1 MYYALCDCNNFF
13 VSCERV
19 FRPELEGK
27 PVVVL
32 SGNDGCVV
40 SRSNEAKKLGIKMGE
55 PWFEVKRRKP
65 TPIPSLKGRELGE
78 RLETLV
84 TAFSSNFSLYGDLS
98 SRVMSI
104 LAKHTPR
111 LEQYSIDEAFLHCD
125 HMPVNELKPY
135 YEQVVKQIRKWVG
148 IPVSIGLAPT
158 RTLAKI
164 ASKYAKQY
172 PAYNG
177 VCIIDTDEKRQKALQ
192 GFAIGDVWGI
202 GRQAQKKLLP
212 AGVVTAWDF
221 SQRLPEFARNL
232 LHKPGLQT
240 WQELNGCDCID
251 ISEHAERQSIS
262 QSRTFERGITD
273 RATLEKALADFMSYC
288 AEKLRRQHSL
298 CRQFIVYAH
307 TSRFAEEDMHMIH
320 QVVTLPFPTA
330 ITNELMGYMLAA
342 LRKQWRPYPYK
353 KAGVVLMNLSSAD
366 NAQQMLFDERDKERD
381 ERLQKAI
388 DRINSQY
395 GNKAVKVATQVL
407 HTDKPLTKR
416 EKISPCY
423 TTNLRDILVLK
434 C

>member
-1 MYYALCDCNNFF
+1 MYALCDCNNFF

-19 FRPELEGK
+19 FRPDLEGK
-27 PVVVL
+27 PIVVL

-55 PWFEVKRRKP
+55 PWFEAKRR
-65 TPIPSLKGRELGE
+65 LGE
-78 RLETLV
+78 RQETIV

-104 LAKHTPR
+104 LTKHTPR

-125 HMPVNELKPY
+125 HMPVHELKPY
-135 YEQVVKQIRKWVG
+135 YEQVVLQIRKWVG

-177 VCIIDTDEKRQKALQ
+177 VCIIDTDKKRQKALQ
-192 GFAIGDVWGI
+192 GFAIEDVWGI
-202 GRQAQKKLLP
+202 GRQARKKLLP
-212 AGVVTAWDF
+212 AGVITAWDF
-221 SQRLPEFARNL
+221 SQRLPEFARKL

-240 WQELNGCDCID
+240 WQELNGYDCID
-251 ISEHAERQSIS
+251 IADRTERQSIS

-273 RATLEKALADFMSYC
+273 QATLEKALVDFMSDC
-288 AEKLRRQHSL
+288 ADKLRKQHSL

-307 TSRFAEEDMHMIH
+307 TSRFAEGEMQVIH

-330 ITNELMGYMLAA
+330 ITTELIGYMLTA
-342 LRKQWRPYPYK
+342 LRKQWKPYPYK
-353 KAGVVLMNLSSAD
+353 KAGVVLMDLTSAD
-366 NAQQMLFDERDKERD
+366 NAQQMLFDERPKERD
-381 ERLQKAI
+381 ERLQKTI
-388 DRINSQY
+388 DHINHQY
-395 GNKAVKVATQVL
+395 GKSALKVATQVL
-407 HTDKPLTKR
+407 NTNEPLTKR
-416 EKISPCY
+416 EKLSPCY

>member
-1 MYYALCDCNNFF
+1 MYALCDCNNFF

-19 FRPELEGK
+19 FRPDLEGK

-55 PWFEVKRRKP
+55 PWFEAKRR
-65 TPIPSLKGRELGE
+65 LGE
-78 RLETLV
+78 RRETIV

-125 HMPVNELKPY
+125 HMPVYELKPY
-135 YEQVVKQIRKWVG
+135 YEKVVLQIRKWVG

-192 GFAIGDVWGI
+192 GFAIEDVWGI
-202 GRQAQKKLLP
+202 GRQARKKLLP
-212 AGVVTAWDF
+212 AGVITAWDF
-221 SQRLPEFARNL
+221 SQRLPEFAKNL

-240 WQELNGCDCID
+240 WQELNGYDCID
-251 ISEHAERQSIS
+251 IADRTERQSIS

-273 RATLEKALADFMSYC
+273 QATLEKALVDFMSDC
-288 AEKLRRQHSL
+288 ADKLRKQHSL

-307 TSRFAEEDMHMIH
+307 TSRFAEGEMQVIH

-330 ITNELMGYMLAA
+330 ITTELIGYMLTA
-342 LRKQWRPYPYK
+342 LRKQWKPYPYK
-353 KAGVVLMNLSSAD
+353 KAGVVLMDLTSAD
-366 NAQQMLFDERDKERD
+366 NAQQMLFDERPKERD
-381 ERLQKAI
+381 ERLQKTI
-388 DRINSQY
+388 DHINHQY
-395 GNKAVKVATQVL
+395 GKSALKVATQVL
-407 HTDKPLTKR
+407 NTNEPLTKR
-416 EKISPCY
+416 EKLSPCY

>member
-1 MYYALCDCNNFF
+1 MYALCDCNNFF

-19 FRPELEGK
+19 FRPDLEGK
-27 PVVVL
+27 PIVVL

-55 PWFEVKRRKP
+55 PWFEAKRR
-65 TPIPSLKGRELGE
+65 LGE
-78 RLETLV
+78 RRETIV

-125 HMPVNELKPY
+125 HMPVYELKPY
-135 YEQVVKQIRKWVG
+135 YEQVVLQIRKWVG

-192 GFAIGDVWGI
+192 GFAIEDVWGI
-202 GRQAQKKLLP
+202 GRQARKKLLP
-212 AGVVTAWDF
+212 AGVITAWDF

-240 WQELNGCDCID
+240 WQELNGYDCID
-251 ISEHAERQSIS
+251 IADRTERQSIS

-273 RATLEKALADFMSYC
+273 QATLEKALVDFMSDC
-288 AEKLRRQHSL
+288 ADKLRKQRSL

-307 TSRFAEEDMHMIH
+307 TSRFAEGEMQVIH
-320 QVVTLPFPTA
+320 QVVNLPFPTA
-330 ITNELMGYMLAA
+330 ITTELIGYMLAA
-342 LRKQWRPYPYK
+342 LRKQWKPYPYK
-353 KAGVVLMNLSSAD
+353 KAGVVLMNLTSAD
-366 NAQQMLFDERDKERD
+366 NAQQMLFDERPKERD

-388 DRINSQY
+388 DHINHQY
-395 GNKAVKVATQVL
+395 GKTALKVATQVL
-407 HTDKPLTKR
+407 STDQPLTKR
-416 EKISPCY
+416 EKLSPCY

>member
-19 FRPELEGK
+19 FRPDLEGK

-55 PWFEVKRRKP
+55 PWFKAKRR
-65 TPIPSLKGRELGE
+65 LGE
-78 RLETLV
+78 RQEASV
-84 TAFSSNFSLYGDLS
+84 TAFSSNFSLYSDLS

-125 HMPVNELKPY
+125 HLPVHELKPY
-135 YEQVVKQIRKWVG
+135 YEQVVLQIRKWVG

-192 GFAIGDVWGI
+192 GLAIEDVWGI

-212 AGVVTAWDF
+212 TGIVTAWDF
-221 SQRLPEFARNL
+221 SQRLPEFAKNL

-240 WQELNGCDCID
+240 WQELNGYDCID
-251 ISEHAERQSIS
+251 ITDRTERQSIS

-273 RATLEKALADFMSYC
+273 QAILEKALVDFMSDC
-288 AEKLRRQHSL
+288 ADKLRKQRSL
-298 CRQFIVYAH
+298 CRQFSVYAH
-307 TSRFAEEDMHMIH
+307 TSRFAEEEMQVIH
-320 QVVTLPFPTA
+320 QIVTLPFPTA
-330 ITNELMGYMLAA
+330 ITAELVGYMLAA

-353 KAGVVLMNLSSAD
+353 KAGIVLMGLTPAD
-366 NAQQMLFDERDKERD
+366 NAQQMLFDERPKERD

-388 DRINSQY
+388 DHINSQY
-395 GNKAVKVATQVL
+395 GKTALKVATQVL
-407 HTDKPLTKR
+407 STDQPLTKR
-416 EKISPCY
+416 EKLSPCY

>member
-19 FRPELEGK
+19 FRPDLEGK

-55 PWFEVKRRKP
+55 PWFKAKRR
-65 TPIPSLKGRELGE
+65 LGE
-78 RLETLV
+78 RQEASV

-98 SRVMSI
+98 SRVMSL

-125 HMPVNELKPY
+125 HLPVHELKPY
-135 YEQVVKQIRKWVG
+135 YEQVVLQIRKWVG

-192 GFAIGDVWGI
+192 GLAIEDVWGI

-212 AGVVTAWDF
+212 TGIVTAWDF
-221 SQRLPEFARNL
+221 SQRLPEFAKNL

-240 WQELNGCDCID
+240 WQELNGYDCID
-251 ISEHAERQSIS
+251 ITDRTERQSIS

-273 RATLEKALADFMSYC
+273 QAILEKALVDFMSDC
-288 AEKLRRQHSL
+288 ADKLRKQRSL
-298 CRQFIVYAH
+298 CRQFSVYAH
-307 TSRFAEEDMHMIH
+307 TSRFAEEEMQVIH
-320 QVVTLPFPTA
+320 QIVTLPFPTA
-330 ITNELMGYMLAA
+330 ITAELVGYMLAA

-353 KAGVVLMNLSSAD
+353 KAGIVLMGLTPAD
-366 NAQQMLFDERDKERD
+366 NAQQMLFDERPKERD

-388 DRINSQY
+388 DHINSQY
-395 GNKAVKVATQVL
+395 GKTALKVATQVL
-407 HTDKPLTKR
+407 STDQPLTKR
-416 EKISPCY
+416 EKLSPCY

>member
-1 MYYALCDCNNFF
+1 MYALCDCNNFF

-19 FRPELEGK
+19 FRPDLEGK
-27 PVVVL
+27 PVIVL
-32 SGNDGCVV
+32 SGNDGCVI
-40 SRSNEAKKLGIKMGE
+40 SRSNEAKKLGIKMG
-55 PWFEVKRRKP
+55 
-65 TPIPSLKGRELGE
+65 TPFFQIEALAKNGKI
-78 RLETLV
+78 
-84 TAFSSNFSLYGDLS
+84 TAFSSNFNLYGDLS

-104 LAKHTPR
+104 LAKYTPR
-111 LEQYSIDEAFLHCD
+111 LEQYSIDEAFLHAD
-125 HMPVNELKPY
+125 HLPVEQLKPY
-135 YEQVVKQIRKWVG
+135 YEKVRKQILKCVG

-158 RTLAKI
+158 KTLAKI

-212 AGVVTAWDF
+212 AGVITAWDF
-221 SQRLPEFARNL
+221 SQKLPEFAKNL

-240 WQELNGCDCID
+240 WQELNGHDCID
-251 ISEHAERQSIS
+251 ISEREERQSIS

-273 RATLEKALADFMSYC
+273 LATLEKVMADFMSYC
-288 AEKLRRQHSL
+288 ADKLRKQHSL

-307 TSRFAEEDMHMIH
+307 TSRFAQEDLQVIH

-330 ITNELMGYMLAA
+330 ITTELIGYMLAA

-353 KAGVVLMNLSSAD
+353 KAGVVLMNLSSAN
-366 NAQQMLFDERDKERD
+366 NAQQMLFDERPKERD

-388 DRINSQY
+388 DHINSQY
-395 GNKAVKVATQVL
+395 GKTALKVATQVL
-407 HTDKPLTKR
+407 KTDKPLTKR
-416 EKISPCY
+416 DNLSPCY

>member
-19 FRPELEGK
+19 FRPDLEGK

-55 PWFEVKRRKP
+55 PWFKAKRR
-65 TPIPSLKGRELGE
+65 LGE
-78 RLETLV
+78 RQEASV
-84 TAFSSNFSLYGDLS
+84 TAFSSNFSLYSDLS

-125 HMPVNELKPY
+125 HLPIHELKPY
-135 YEQVVKQIRKWVG
+135 YEQVVLQIRKWVG

-192 GFAIGDVWGI
+192 GFAIEDVWGI

-212 AGVVTAWDF
+212 TGIVTAWDF
-221 SQRLPEFARNL
+221 SQRLPEFAKNLL

-240 WQELNGCDCID
+240 WQELNGYDCID
-251 ISEHAERQSIS
+251 IPERAERQSIS

-273 RATLEKALADFMSYC
+273 QATLEKALVDFMSDC
-288 AEKLRRQHSL
+288 ADKLRKQRSL
-298 CRQFIVYAH
+298 CRQFSVYAH
-307 TSRFAEEDMHMIH
+307 TSRFAEEEMQVIH
-320 QVVTLPFPTA
+320 QIVTLPFPTA
-330 ITNELMGYMLAA
+330 ITAELVGYMLAA

-353 KAGVVLMNLSSAD
+353 KAGIVLMGLTPAD
-366 NAQQMLFDERDKERD
+366 NAQQMLFDERPKERD

-388 DRINSQY
+388 DHINSQY
-395 GNKAVKVATQVL
+395 GKTALKVATQVL
-407 HTDKPLTKR
+407 NTDKPLTKR
-416 EKISPCY
+416 EKLSPCY

>member
-1 MYYALCDCNNFF
+1 MYALCDCNNFF

-19 FRPELEGK
+19 FRPDLEGK
-27 PVVVL
+27 PVIVL
-32 SGNDGCVV
+32 SGNDGCVI
-40 SRSNEAKKLGIKMGE
+40 SRSNEAKKLGIKMG
-55 PWFEVKRRKP
+55 
-65 TPIPSLKGRELGE
+65 TPFFQIEALAKNGKI
-78 RLETLV
+78 
-84 TAFSSNFSLYGDLS
+84 TAFSSNFNLYGDLS

-104 LAKHTPR
+104 LAKYTPQ
-111 LEQYSIDEAFLHCD
+111 LEQYSIDEAFLHAD
-125 HMPVNELKPY
+125 HLPVEQLKPY
-135 YEQVVKQIRKWVG
+135 YEKVRKQILKWVG

-158 RTLAKI
+158 KTLAKI

-212 AGVVTAWDF
+212 AGVITAWDF
-221 SQRLPEFARNL
+221 SQKSPEFAKNL
-232 LHKPGLQT
+232 LHKLGLRT
-240 WQELNGCDCID
+240 WQELNGHDCID
-251 ISEHAERQSIS
+251 ISEREERQSIS

-273 RATLEKALADFMSYC
+273 LATLEKVMADFMSYC
-288 AEKLRRQHSL
+288 ADKLRKQHSL

-307 TSRFAEEDMHMIH
+307 TSRFAQEDLQVIH

-330 ITNELMGYMLAA
+330 TTTELIGYMLAA

-353 KAGVVLMNLSSAD
+353 KAGVVLMNLSSAN
-366 NAQQMLFDERDKERD
+366 NAQQMLFDERPKERN

-388 DRINSQY
+388 DQINSQY
-395 GNKAVKVATQVL
+395 GKTALKVATQVL
-407 HTDKPLTKR
+407 KTDKPLTKR
-416 EKISPCY
+416 ENLSPCY

>member
-19 FRPELEGK
+19 FRPDLEGK

-55 PWFEVKRRKP
+55 PWFEAKRR
-65 TPIPSLKGRELGE
+65 LGE
-78 RLETLV
+78 RQETIV

-125 HMPVNELKPY
+125 HMPVHELKPY
-135 YEQVVKQIRKWVG
+135 YEQVVLQIRKWVG
-148 IPVSIGLAPT
+148 IPMSIGLAPT

-192 GFAIGDVWGI
+192 GFAIEDVWGI
-202 GRQAQKKLLP
+202 GRQARKKLLP
-212 AGVVTAWDF
+212 AGVITAWDF
-221 SQRLPEFARNL
+221 SQRLPEFAKNL

-240 WQELNGCDCID
+240 WQELNGYDCID
-251 ISEHAERQSIS
+251 IADRTERQSIS

-273 RATLEKALADFMSYC
+273 QATLEKALVDFMSDC
-288 AEKLRRQHSL
+288 ADKLRKQHSL

-307 TSRFAEEDMHMIH
+307 TSRFAEGEMQVIH

-330 ITNELMGYMLAA
+330 ITTELIGYMLTA
-342 LRKQWRPYPYK
+342 LRKQWKPYPYK
-353 KAGVVLMNLSSAD
+353 KAGVVLMNLTSAD
-366 NAQQMLFDERDKERD
+366 NAQQMLFDERPKERD

-388 DRINSQY
+388 DHINHQY
-395 GNKAVKVATQVL
+395 GKTALKVATQVL
-407 HTDKPLTKR
+407 NTNEPLTKL
-416 EKISPCY
+416 EKLSPCY

>member
-1 MYYALCDCNNFF
+1 MYALCDCNNFF

-19 FRPELEGK
+19 FRPDLEGK
-27 PVVVL
+27 PVIVL
-32 SGNDGCVV
+32 SGNDGCVI
-40 SRSNEAKKLGIKMGE
+40 SRSNEAKKLGIKMG
-55 PWFEVKRRKP
+55 
-65 TPIPSLKGRELGE
+65 TPFFQIEALAKNGKI
-78 RLETLV
+78 
-84 TAFSSNFSLYGDLS
+84 TAFSSNFNLYGDLS

-104 LAKHTPR
+104 LAKYTPR
-111 LEQYSIDEAFLHCD
+111 LEQYSIDEAFLHAD
-125 HMPVNELKPY
+125 HLPVEQLKPY
-135 YEQVVKQIRKWVG
+135 YEKVRKQILKWVG

-158 RTLAKI
+158 KTLAKI

-212 AGVVTAWDF
+212 AGVITAWDF
-221 SQRLPEFARNL
+221 SQKLPEFAKNL

-240 WQELNGCDCID
+240 WQELNGHDCID
-251 ISEHAERQSIS
+251 ISEREERQSIS

-273 RATLEKALADFMSYC
+273 LATLEKVMADFMSYC
-288 AEKLRRQHSL
+288 ADKLRKQHSL

-307 TSRFAEEDMHMIH
+307 TSRFAQEDLQVIH

-330 ITNELMGYMLAA
+330 ITTELVGYMLAA

-353 KAGVVLMNLSSAD
+353 KAGVVLMNLSPAA
-366 NAQQMLFDERDKERD
+366 NQQQVLFDQRPRERD

-388 DRINSQY
+388 DSINNHYSQP
-395 GNKAVKVATQVL
+395 AVKIGTQIL
-407 HTDKPLTKR
+407 ASDAQPITRKDKL
-416 EKISPCY
+416 SPCY
-423 TTNLRDILVLK
+423 TTNIREIMKVK
-434 C
+434 V